1 MSHSGFGVTSSLKS
15 KYLPEGIALPENTER
30 VPRQSFGESGRSPE
44 SDLAS
49 SDDDDSTSVDA
60 SLRRMQK
67 ERKLG
72 TDSLSDED
80 DDPTSVDEA
89 VRRMRKKTKLEN
101 ISAKLD
107 LPEVAVMDCR
117 PECVEPTVE
126 LDPGLDLSDTYLNAP
141 KGKQAAKQSTQT
153 IKELVRKAS
162 GDSML
167 QGSVLT
173 PGFEKKESVPPYSE
187 SLRRLKARR
196 REERS
201 KTKGPDWFGL
211 PAPEMTEDL
220 KRDLE
225 VLRMRH
231 VMDPKRF
238 YKKNDLKDLPKYFQ
252 VGTVMDS
259 PADFYHAR
267 VPKKDRKQT
276 MVEELLADAEFRR
289 YNKKKY
295 SEAMARQQRVSKKAM
310 KHMKRLKK
318 HKK

>member
-1 MSHSGFGVTSSLKS
+1 MLRGGFGLTSSLKS

-30 VPRQSFGESGRSPE
+30 VPRQSFGESGCSPE

-49 SDDDDSTSVDA
+49 SDDDDSTLVDA
-60 SLRRMQK
+60 ALRRM
-67 ERKLG
+67 RKDRKAG
-72 TDSLSDED
+72 TDSLSDAD
-80 DDPTSVDEA
+80 DDSTSVDES
-89 VRRMRKKTKLEN
+89 VRRMRKKTKLEK

-117 PECVEPTVE
+117 PECDEPTVE
-126 LDPGLDLSDTYLNAP
+126 LDPGLDLSDTYLAAP

-162 GDSML
+162 ADSML

-201 KTKGPDWFGL
+201 KTKGPGWFGL

-225 VLRMRH
+225 VLHMRH

-238 YKKNDLKDLPKYFQ
+238 YKKNDYKDLPKYFQ

>member
-1 MSHSGFGVTSSLKS
+1 M
-15 KYLPEGIALPENTER
+15 
-30 VPRQSFGESGRSPE
+30 
-44 SDLAS
+44 AS

-60 SLRRMQK
+60 ALRRMRK

-117 PECVEPTVE
+117 PEGVELTVE

-295 SEAMARQQRVSKKAM
+295 SEAMARQQRVSKKAT

>member
-30 VPRQSFGESGRSPE
+30 VPRQSFGESGCSPE

-49 SDDDDSTSVDA
+49 SDDDSTSVDA
-60 SLRRMQK
+60 SLRRMRK